1 MKFIAGWLAGA
12 VGWAKAAGTSA
23 DWHDLHSAVPTCSCH
38 RTRGH
43 GGIGVVHHTEAR
55 AAFAHPTTLSR
66 RAIVAAMLA
75 GALAPRARAATYPDR
90 LIKLIVPF
98 SAGGPVDVMARLVG
112 QYLSTKLGQPVV
124 VEDRPGVGGTLASKL
139 VAAAEPDGYTLLFAS
154 AGSLAISPSLYKDI
168 GYDPVAAFAPV
179 AMVANHP
186 LAMVVHPNVPAHSVK
201 ELIAYA
207 KANPGKLNYGA
218 PTGTPPHLMGE
229 LFRSLAGIDIVFV
242 PYKGAAP
249 ALTDLLAGR
258 TQMTILSTAVIVPPI
273 LAGKLR
279 PLAVTST
286 IRWHELP
293 DVPTMA
299 EAGFAGFPQGSW
311 TAVVAPAG
319 TPADVITKL
328 NATINEGLRS
338 SELQTGLTK
347 LGAEIKIDTPQQL
360 GALLAAEA
368 RKWAEV
374 IKSSGTTIN

>member
-1 MKFIAGWLAGA
+1 MIDRRSLLALSAA
-12 VGWAKAAGTSA
+12 VLA
-23 DWHDLHSAVPTCSCH
+23 LP
-38 RTRGH
+38 
-43 GGIGVVHHTEAR
+43 AR
-55 AAFAHPTTLSR
+55 AAA
-66 RAIVAAMLA
+66 
-75 GALAPRARAATYPDR
+75 YPER

-112 QYLSTKLGQPVV
+112 QYLSAKLGQPVV
-124 VEDRPGVGGTLASKL
+124 VENRPGVGGTLASKL
-139 VAAAEPDGYTLLFAS
+139 VATAEPDGYTLLFAS
-154 AGSLAISPSLYKDI
+154 AGSLAISPSLYRNI
-168 GYDPVAAFAPV
+168 GYDPIAGFAPV

-186 LAMVVHPNVPAHSVK
+186 LAMVVHPSVPAASVK
-201 ELIAYA
+201 ELVAYA

-273 LAGKLR
+273 VDHRLR
-279 PLAVTST
+279 ALAVTST
-286 IRWHELP
+286 TRWHELP

-299 EAGFAGFPQGSW
+299 EAGYAGFPQGSW
-311 TAVVAPAG
+311 TAVVAPAR
-319 TPADVITKL
+319 TPPDVVARL
-328 NATINEGLRS
+328 NATINDGLRT
-338 SELQTGLTK
+338 SELRDGLTR

-360 GALLAAEA
+360 GALLADES

-374 IKSSGTTIN
+374 VKSAGVAVN

>member
-1 MKFIAGWLAGA
+1 MQGRAGNRA
-12 VGWAKAAGTSA
+12 SA
-23 DWHDLHSAVPTCSCH
+23 
-38 RTRGH
+38 
-43 GGIGVVHHTEAR
+43 IMI
-55 AAFAHPTTLSR
+55 SR
-66 RAIVAAMLA
+66 RHMLATALAAIVARPAW
-75 GALAPRARAATYPDR
+75 AATYPDR

-98 SAGGPVDVMARLVG
+98 TPGGPVDVMARLVG
-112 QYLSTKLGQPVV
+112 QYLSAKLGQPVV
-124 VEDRPGVGGTLASKL
+124 IENRPGVGGTLASKL
-139 VAAAEPDGYTLLFAS
+139 VATADPDGYTLLFAS
-154 AGSLAISPSLYKDI
+154 ARSLPVRPSLYKNI
-168 GYDPVAAFAPV
+168 GYDPVGAFAPV

-186 LAMVVHPNVPAHSVK
+186 LAMVVHPGVPAQSVK

-218 PTGTPPHLMGE
+218 PIGTPPQLMGE
-229 LFRSLAGIDIVFV
+229 LFRTLAGIDIVFV

-279 PLAVTST
+279 ALAVTST
-286 IRWHELP
+286 TRWHELP
-293 DVPTMA
+293 DVPTMT

-319 TPADVITKL
+319 TPADVIARL
-328 NATINEGLRS
+328 NGTINEGLRS
-338 SELQTGLTK
+338 AELHDSLVK

-360 GALLAAEA
+360 EALLADES

-374 IKSSGTTIN
+374 IKSSGATVN

>member
-1 MKFIAGWLAGA
+1 VIDRRSFLALS
-12 VGWAKAAGTSA
+12 AA
-23 DWHDLHSAVPTCSCH
+23 
-38 RTRGH
+38 
-43 GGIGVVHHTEAR
+43 
-55 AAFAHPTTLSR
+55 
-66 RAIVAAMLA
+66 
-75 GALAPRARAATYPDR
+75 ALALPARAATYPDR

-112 QYLSTKLGQPVV
+112 QYLSAKLGQPVV

-154 AGSLAISPSLYKDI
+154 AGSLAISPSLYKNI
-168 GYDPVAAFAPV
+168 GYDPIAGFAPV

-186 LAMVVHPNVPAHSVK
+186 LAMVVHPSVPAQSVK
-201 ELIAYA
+201 ELVAYA

-273 LAGKLR
+273 LDHRLR
-279 PLAVTST
+279 ALAVTST
-286 IRWHELP
+286 ARWHELP

-319 TPADVITKL
+319 TPSAVVARL
-328 NATINEGLRS
+328 NATINEGLRT
-338 SELQTGLTK
+338 SELRDGLTR

-360 GALLAAEA
+360 GALMVEES

-374 IKSSGTTIN
+374 AKSAGVAVN

>member
-1 MKFIAGWLAGA
+1 VIDRRSFLALS
-12 VGWAKAAGTSA
+12 AA
-23 DWHDLHSAVPTCSCH
+23 
-38 RTRGH
+38 
-43 GGIGVVHHTEAR
+43 
-55 AAFAHPTTLSR
+55 
-66 RAIVAAMLA
+66 
-75 GALAPRARAATYPDR
+75 ALALPARAATYPDR

-112 QYLSTKLGQPVV
+112 QYLSAKLGQPVV

-154 AGSLAISPSLYKDI
+154 AGSLAISPSLYKNI
-168 GYDPVAAFAPV
+168 GYDPIAGFAPV

-186 LAMVVHPNVPAHSVK
+186 LAMVVHPSVPAQSVK
-201 ELIAYA
+201 ELVAYA

-273 LAGKLR
+273 LDHRLR
-279 PLAVTST
+279 ALAVTST
-286 IRWHELP
+286 ARWHELP

-319 TPADVITKL
+319 TPSAVVARL
-328 NATINEGLRS
+328 NATINEGLRT
-338 SELQTGLTK
+338 SELRDGLTR

-360 GALLAAEA
+360 GALMVDES

-374 IKSSGTTIN
+374 AKSAGVAVN